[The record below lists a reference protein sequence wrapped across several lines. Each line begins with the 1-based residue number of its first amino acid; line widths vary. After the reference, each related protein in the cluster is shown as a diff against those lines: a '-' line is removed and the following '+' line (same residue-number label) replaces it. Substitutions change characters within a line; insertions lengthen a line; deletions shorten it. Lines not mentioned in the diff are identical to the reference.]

1 MAKKRYTRQQIRK
14 LVEKKCYF
22 CGEEDYALLD
32 AHRIIPGEAGGK
44 YHDMNIA
51 VTCANCHRKIH
62 AGRIVVDRR
71 YFRSDGKWILHYWE
85 DGQEKWQ

>member
-1 MAKKRYTRQQIRK
+1 MAKKRYTRQQICK

-32 AHRIIPGEAGGK
+32 AHRIIPGEDGGK
-44 YHDMNIA
+44 YHDLNIA

-62 AGRIVVDRR
+62 GGRIVVDRR
-71 YFRSDGKWILHYWE
+71 YYSTAGKWILHYWD
-85 DGQEKWQ
+85 DGEERWQ